1 MLHTREATGALPD
14 PGEGRREGDA
24 GSTPRF
30 FDRGGRDDQDQFQ
43 RRGRTPVS
51 RLPTARQ
58 KVRKGQSELEEGGR
72 ERRED
77 ALALKA
83 PRLRSSEPYEQP
95 GQLFR

>member
-1 MLHTREATGALPD
+1 M
-14 PGEGRREGDA
+14 
-24 GSTPRF
+24 
-30 FDRGGRDDQDQFQ
+30 
-43 RRGRTPVS
+43 S

-95 GQLFR
+95 GHVSATLAVMVAPLAVLVTLTVRPHQPEFIWAALTATT